1 MSLSPLFA
9 RQPIFTAKLDVVGY
23 ELLFRSSQQ
32 NRAEFIDGDS
42 ASSHV
47 LLYAFGEHRIND
59 VIGEKKAFINFTR
72 TLLLGTPPLPPEQ
85 LVIEIL
91 ENISCDQP
99 LLDALQAKKQ
109 QGYEFALDDFVLN
122 KDNNALL
129 PFASTIKIDVLNTPE
144 ADISRIIRAAKPYAI
159 RLLAEKIETH
169 AMFEHCVALG
179 FEWFQGYFLSKP
191 QIVEGVKTS
200 GNIQALLQLLA
211 SLMAPEVN
219 IDTVCAAITSDARL
233 TYKIL
238 KLANGASK
246 NSAAKFGSIQQ
257 AVLLLGLN
265 AIRNW
270 ATLLLLTSKG
280 NEPAEL
286 YTQSCARAKLCE
298 LIGLQIGDKHF
309 AENCFTLG
317 ILSTLDIYLKMPIKA
332 IAQHLNLSDEMHTAL
347 IKHTG
352 KLGHVLAISLAMEQQ
367 QWAKVTPAAAHYK
380 ISEHSLSECY
390 IQAYQWANQIQAD
403 LKERH

>member
-32 NRAEFIDGDS
+32 NRADFIDGDS

-59 VIGEKKAFINFTR
+59 VIGDKKAFINFTR
-72 TLLLGTPPLPPEQ
+72 NLLLGNPPLPPEQ

-91 ENISCDQP
+91 ENITCDK
-99 LLDALQAKKQ
+99 LLLAALHEKKQ

-122 KDNNALL
+122 KDSNALL
-129 PFASTIKIDVLNTPE
+129 PFASTVKIDVLNTPE
-144 ADISRIIRAAKPYAI
+144 AEIMRIIRAAKPYSI

-169 AMFEHCVALG
+169 EMFKRCVDLG

-191 QIVEGVKTS
+191 QIVEGIKTS

-211 SLMAPEVN
+211 SLMAAEVS

-246 NSAAKFGSIQQ
+246 NQAAKFGSIQQ

-270 ATLLLLTSKG
+270 ATLLLLTSNG
-280 NEPAEL
+280 TEPQEVYA
-286 YTQSCARAKLCE
+286 QSCARAKLCE
-298 LIGLQIGDKHF
+298 LIGHQIGEKTF
-309 AENCFTLG
+309 AENCFTVGL
-317 ILSTLDIYLKMPIKA
+317 LSTLDIYLKIPIKA
-332 IAQHLNLSDEMHTAL
+332 VAQHLNLSEEMNTAL
-347 IKHTG
+347 TKHTG
-352 KLGHVLAISLAMEQQ
+352 RLGHVLAIALAMEQL
-367 QWAKVTPAAAHYK
+367 QWAKVTPAASHYK
-380 ISEHSLSECY
+380 IAERTLSECY
-390 IQAYQWANQIQAD
+390 IQAYEWANRIQAD
-403 LKERH
+403 IKDRP

>member
-1 MSLSPLFA
+1 MSVSPLFA
-9 RQPIFTAKLDVVGY
+9 RQPIFTAKLEVVGY

-32 NRAEFIDGDS
+32 NRADFIDGDS

-59 VIGEKKAFINFTR
+59 VIGDKKAFINFTR
-72 TLLLGTPPLPPEQ
+72 NLLLGNAPLPPEQ

-91 ENISCDQP
+91 ENITCDK
-99 LLDALQAKKQ
+99 LLLEALKEKKQ
-109 QGYEFALDDFVLN
+109 QGYEFALDDFVLT

-129 PFASTIKIDVLNTPE
+129 PFASTIKVDVLNTSE
-144 ADISRIIRAAKPYAI
+144 AEITRIIRAAKPYAI

-169 AMFEHCVALG
+169 AMFKHCVELG

-219 IDTVCAAITSDARL
+219 IDTVCTAITSDARL

-246 NSAAKFGSIQQ
+246 NQAAKFGSIQQ

-270 ATLLLLTSKG
+270 ATLLLLTS
-280 NEPAEL
+280 NDSEPQEI

-298 LIGLQIGDKHF
+298 LIGQQIGDKTF

-317 ILSTLDIYLKMPIKA
+317 LLSTLDVYLKMPIKA
-332 IAQHLNLSDEMHTAL
+332 IAQQLSLSEEMHTGL

-352 KLGHVLAISLAMEQQ
+352 KLGHVLAISLAIEQQ
-367 QWAKVTPAAAHYK
+367 QWAKVTPAASHYK
-380 ISEHSLSECY
+380 IPERILSDCY

-403 LKERH
+403 IKERH